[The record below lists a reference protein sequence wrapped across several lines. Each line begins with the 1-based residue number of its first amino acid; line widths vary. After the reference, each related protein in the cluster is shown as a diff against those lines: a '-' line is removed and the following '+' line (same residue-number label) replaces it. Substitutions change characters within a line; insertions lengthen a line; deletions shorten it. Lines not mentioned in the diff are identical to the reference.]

1 MHNTTFYKMETFFI
15 NTKNSKTNE
24 PNRFKHDLIDKL
36 DLKYPSKNMALVNLS
51 IYYTWKNVKSTYN
64 NNKFK
69 ISAPTWN
76 ETFDLPDGSYNI
88 SEIQDYIEYIIKKH
102 ETIGETA
109 PILIH
114 ANTINNRIVF
124 KIKTGYKL
132 ELLSKETMELLR
144 STKDTTDA
152 DKNSENV
159 SRLENVEVVLV
170 HCNLVNNSYQQASRV
185 LFTFAPNKQSGQLI
199 SISPHSLVFLK
210 TMNTD
215 FSEIEVWFMD
225 QNNNALEIE
234 DNVNISL
241 IINTS

>member
-1 MHNTTFYKMETFFI
+1 METFFM
-15 NTKNSKTNE
+15 NSKNSKTNE
-24 PNRFKHDLIDKL
+24 PYKFKYDLIDKL
-36 DLKYPSKNMALVNLS
+36 DLKNPNKNMSLANLS

-76 ETFDLPDGSYNI
+76 ETFDLPDGSCNI

-102 ETIGETA
+102 ETVGENP
-109 PILIH
+109 PILIY

-124 KIKTGYKL
+124 KIKSGYKL
-132 ELLSKETMELLR
+132 ETMKLLG
-144 STKDTTDA
+144 STKDTIDA

-159 SRLENVEVVLV
+159 PKLENVEVVLV
-170 HCNLVNNSYQQASRV
+170 HCNLVNNAYQQHSRV
-185 LFTFAPNKQSGQLI
+185 LFTFVPTKQYGQLI

-215 FSEIEVWFMD
+215 FSEIEV
-225 QNNNALEIE
+225 
-234 DNVNISL
+234 
-241 IINTS
+241 